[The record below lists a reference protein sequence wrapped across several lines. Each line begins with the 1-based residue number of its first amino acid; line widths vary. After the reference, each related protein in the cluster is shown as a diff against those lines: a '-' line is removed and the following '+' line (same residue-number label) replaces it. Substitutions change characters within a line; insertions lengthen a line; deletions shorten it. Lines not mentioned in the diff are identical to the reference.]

1 MGVFVLIFSLIAL
14 FTVTGGP
21 AKTAGFPAPMDRAY
35 LSIPKRTFEPPAR
48 RSIIVGADGQAF
60 RTADGT
66 QMTKR
71 DRAKMA
77 LSSSRVF
84 EYKIPEAVPEAEKSI
99 TESVVVPVALPVS
112 KPAAA
117 LEVITQAETKAV
129 EDLSVPMM
137 PATLPVEASD
147 AATDPMMDQKIL
159 SSIVALDG
167 SLSEWARVT
176 LRCSF
181 REGLV
186 ILYGVVKDEQ
196 EKQHIAELTKSLP
209 EVVTVETQL
218 HPVGAEADTAQVLTQ
233 CS

>member
-1 MGVFVLIFSLIAL
+1 MGIFVLIVSLIAL

-21 AKTAGFPAPMDRAY
+21 AKMGGFHTPMDSAY

-48 RSIIVGADGQAF
+48 KSMIVDADGEAH

-71 DRAKMA
+71 DRAKMT
-77 LSSSRVF
+77 LSSPRTF
-84 EYKIPEAVPEAEKSI
+84 EYKIPETTPEAVRI
-99 TESVVVPVALPVS
+99 VTEPVVVPAAQPAPES
-112 KPAAA
+112 AAA

-137 PATLPVEASD
+137 PATLPVEASEGV
-147 AATDPMMDQKIL
+147 TDPVMDQKIL

-209 EVVTVETQL
+209 EVVTVENQL

-233 CS
+233 